1 MVIRMGSL
9 HRSPSQICHNP
20 LLPAPQQAESRAP
33 DHRLG
38 SYLSSLTVGV
48 GADGESRTRTT
59 LAGLRILSPLRSP
72 SHVRIRWPTRLF
84 VQPLRPFGR
93 CHTHARSQLGLRNIP
108 RSKTGRRAKP
118 KAQGWPLD
126 GKPLYF
132 HTLPCSRIRKNSTP
146 RSSAARACRTELER
160 QTALPQ
166 IVGDLLSSNSQ
177 GRKIILR
184 HISAV
189 NVALSLLMVRQQLH
203 VAISHTGSMTSTDE
217 GGA

>member
-1 MVIRMGSL
+1 MVILMGRL

-33 DHRLG
+33 DHQLG

-93 CHTHARSQLGLRNIP
+93 CHTHARLSLVSEIYRGV
-108 RSKTGRRAKP
+108 KP
-118 KAQGWPLD
+118 KGARSPKRKAGPSKASLSTFTLSHARGSARTPL
-126 GKPLYF
+126 LEARQ
-132 HTLPCSRIRKNSTP
+132 HARVA
-146 RSSAARACRTELER
+146 RS
-160 QTALPQ
+160 
-166 IVGDLLSSNSQ
+166 
-177 GRKIILR
+177 
-184 HISAV
+184 
-189 NVALSLLMVRQQLH
+189 
-203 VAISHTGSMTSTDE
+203 
-217 GGA
+217 